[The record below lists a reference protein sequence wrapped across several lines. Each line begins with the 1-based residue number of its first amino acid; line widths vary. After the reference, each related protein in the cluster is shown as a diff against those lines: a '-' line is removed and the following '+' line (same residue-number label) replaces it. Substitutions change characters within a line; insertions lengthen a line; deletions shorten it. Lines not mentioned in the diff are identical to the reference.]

1 MDRYIGL
8 MSGTSMDA
16 IDCVLVEFTQT
27 MPRVLA
33 ASQRPIAGDIR
44 LRLQALCRG
53 GSGELDEFA
62 ALDHIMGRLFAQEAL
77 QLLAQT
83 AVAAHHV
90 RAIGSHG
97 QTVRHYPPAQGRG
110 NSLQIGDPN
119 LIAAL
124 TDICTVADFRR
135 KDMAAGGQGAPL
147 VPAFHEAVFRRKDKE
162 RVVVNIGGIAN
173 LTILPGNPAAQVT
186 GFDSGPGNLLMDAW
200 IHRHLDKKMDENGDW
215 AASGASHGPLLTA
228 LLDDVYFKNP
238 PPKSTGREYFNLEW
252 LEPFIA
258 IHAPAVNPADIQATL
273 CELTA
278 HSISRAILQHAPRCE
293 EILLCGG
300 GIHNRFL
307 LERLSGLLAPR
318 ILRSTQDFGIAPDL
332 VEAIAF
338 AWLAR
343 QTLEGKPGNLPAV
356 TGAER
361 AVILGGIYKAK

>member
-1 MDRYIGL
+1 MHRYIGL

-16 IDCVLVEFTQT
+16 IDCVLVEFSQT
-27 MPRVLA
+27 LPQVLA
-33 ASQRPIAGDIR
+33 TSQTPIAEDIR
-44 LRLQALCRG
+44 LRLQSLCQGG
-53 GSGELDEFA
+53 GSELDELA
-62 ALDHIMGRLFAQEAL
+62 ALDHVMGRLFAQEVL

-83 AVAAHHV
+83 AVETRDV

-97 QTVRHYPPAQGRG
+97 QTIRHYPPRQGRG

-124 TDICTVADFRR
+124 TGICTIADFRR
-135 KDMAAGGQGAPL
+135 KDMAVGGQGAPL
-147 VPAFHEAVFRRKDKE
+147 VPAFHNAVFRREDKG

-173 LTILPGNPAAQVT
+173 LTILPRDPAAQVT

-200 IHRHLDKKMDENGDW
+200 IHRHLGKNLDEDGAW
-215 AASGASHGPLLTA
+215 AASGAAHGPLLTA
-228 LLDDVYFKNP
+228 LLQDAYFKNP

-252 LEPFIA
+252 LEPLIA
-258 IHAPAVNPADIQATL
+258 AHAPAADPVDIQATL

-278 HSISRAILQHAPRCE
+278 QSISHAIFQHASHCE
-293 EILLCGG
+293 EVLLCGG
-300 GIHNRFL
+300 GIHNKYL
-307 LERLSGLLAPR
+307 LQRLSTLLAPR
-318 ILRSTQDFGIAPDL
+318 TLHSTHDFGIAPDF

-343 QTLEGKPGNLPAV
+343 QTLEGKPGNLPSV

-361 AVILGGIYKAK
+361 AVILGGVYS